1 MSKNK
6 IMRYLLWSICLF
18 ISGIAYGQQ
27 SVEQLMNNTTFETI
41 DGTEQSFSELILSH
55 QGKVIYLDFWASWCG
70 PCRQEMPASLALQQ
84 KLTGQEIVFV
94 YLSLD
99 ANKTQWTNAIDKMK
113 IANEQS
119 VHYRKDR
126 DEMKDFLKYFYIY
139 TIPHYMIIGE
149 KGQLVN
155 RDALPPSDPLLE
167 RQLSKLL
174 QHNAKKAARKAA
186 KAENK
191 KTTATKKAI
200 EEPAPSVEK

>member
-1 MSKNK
+1 MN
-6 IMRYLLWSICLF
+6 YVLWSICLF

-70 PCRQEMPASLALQQ
+70 PCRKEMPASLALQK
-84 KLTGQEIVFV
+84 KLAGQEIVFV
-94 YLSLD
+94 YISLD
-99 ANKTQWTNAIDKMK
+99 ANKNQWTNAIDKMD

-139 TIPHYMIIGE
+139 SIPHYMIIGE

-167 RQLSKLL
+167 RQLTKLL

-186 KAENK
+186 KEESK

-200 EEPAPSVEK
+200 EVPTPSVEK